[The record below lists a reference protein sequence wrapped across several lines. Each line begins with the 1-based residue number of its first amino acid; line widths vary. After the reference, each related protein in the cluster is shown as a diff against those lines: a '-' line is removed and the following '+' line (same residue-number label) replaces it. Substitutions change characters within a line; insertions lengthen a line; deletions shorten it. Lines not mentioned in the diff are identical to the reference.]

1 MNAIPDIVFR
11 LNSSGAG
18 FLVLLNIGADMP
30 RSAFRGLGVLFTGLV
45 LVAVAPAALAQQQQL
60 DQSVKTQRTI
70 VTNAAAAQQT
80 INKLSSQTRSLLN
93 RYLMVEQ
100 QLGQLRKYNANLQQ
114 LITNQQSRIRS
125 LNGQM
130 GHIGDV
136 EHGIVPLM
144 EQMIAGL
151 KNFIKLDVPYQLKQ
165 REQGVQKL
173 EEEMGNSDVSVA
185 EKYRLITSAYQNELQ
200 AGRTMESYRGPLA
213 VNGKTQTVNFLRV
226 GRVVL
231 CYQTLDQ
238 SQTGCWDQQTHRW
251 VVKNGFRASMVLSL
265 QMARKQTSPKML
277 ILPVPAPQQA
287 QAGQPAQ

>member
-1 MNAIPDIVFR
+1 MDAIPDIVFK

-45 LVAVAPAALAQQQQL
+45 LVAVAPAASAQQQQL
-60 DQSVKTQRTI
+60 DQSVKTQRMI

-80 INKLSSQTRSLLN
+80 INKLSSQTQRLLN

-100 QLGQLRKYNANLQQ
+100 QLRQLKKYNANLQQ
-114 LITNQQSRIRS
+114 LITNQQSRIKS
-125 LNGQM
+125 LNEQM
-130 GHIGDV
+130 GHISDV

-151 KNFIKLDVPYQLKQ
+151 KNFIKLDVPYRLKQ
-165 REQGVQKL
+165 REREAQKL
-173 EEEMGNSDVSVA
+173 EDEMGNSDVSVA
-185 EKYRLITSAYQNELQ
+185 EKYRLITSAYQRELQ
-200 AGRTMESYRGPLA
+200 AGRTIAAYRGSLE
-213 VNGKTQTVNFLRV
+213 VNGKTQTVDFLRI

-238 SQTGCWDQQTHRW
+238 SQTGCWDQRTRRW
-251 VVKNGFRASMVLSL
+251 VVENGFRAAVVQGL
-265 QMARKQTSPKML
+265 QVARKQTSPKML
-277 ILPVPAPQQA
+277 ILPVSAPQQA
-287 QAGQPAQ
+287 QAGQSAQ